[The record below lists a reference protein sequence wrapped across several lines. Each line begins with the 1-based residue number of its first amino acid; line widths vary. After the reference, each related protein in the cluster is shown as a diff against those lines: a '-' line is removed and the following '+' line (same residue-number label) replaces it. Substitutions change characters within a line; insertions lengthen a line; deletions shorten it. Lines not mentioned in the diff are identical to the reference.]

1 MLRGQHP
8 VWWLWAAPTSRK
20 TNSTTHSAVPWLFA
34 VIQRDPI
41 PSTQTIPRNGVQ
53 EGLMP
58 REGIIWISVY
68 CPSSNSEWDGSFF
81 WYLTFGMLAL
91 NFSHASNSLT
101 NHRKCGNYLCW
112 MKSHLKHPRC
122 ESRRDTCLEE
132 KRVYRWNVKGCEWDE
147 REQWG
152 EYDHSVCMCN
162 CQIIKETF

>member
-1 MLRGQHP
+1 MGSPDFQENQFNYSQCGALVICCYSKRSNTIN
-8 VWWLWAAPTSRK
+8 ANNSKKRSSRRV
-20 TNSTTHSAVPWLFA
+20 NA
-34 VIQRDPI
+34 QR
-41 PSTQTIPRNGVQ
+41 
-53 EGLMP
+53 
-58 REGIIWISVY
+58 GIIWISVY